1 MSRAEQEV
9 QQRQPQITDEEAAE
23 VERRVKHLARTDP
36 FLVVCRCFSLITVVC
51 ALMCV
56 VVNVFSAIRS
66 FKDGADIFDGILRC
80 FAVIIA
86 LIVVVAETEWERI
99 LKFWLVLEYCVGRGM
114 LQIFVAVMTKALS
127 TASEKNQV
135 LTLFQEIASYMLLA
149 CGVVYVI
156 AGILCCGILKRARL
170 KKAITK
176 EQAHK
181 DLEELEKRREE
192 LRRALLNGD

>member
-1 MSRAEQEV
+1 MNRAEQEE

-36 FLVVCRCFSLITVVC
+36 FLVVCKCFSFVTVVC
-51 ALMCV
+51 AIMCV

-66 FKDGADIFDGILRC
+66 FKDGADVFDGILRC

-86 LIVVVAETEWERI
+86 LFVVVAETEWERI
-99 LKFWLVLEYCVGRGM
+99 LKFWLVLEYCVGRGL

-156 AGILCCGILKRARL
+156 AGILCCGVLKRARL

-176 EQAHK
+176 EQAQK